1 MTKNMVKKPKKIETF
16 DDDDDDV
23 VEESS
28 SRGSSDDAKKKLFKM
43 MGIICGVMVGLLV
56 IIYIASLLSQK
67 EYTYADIENI
77 MKEAAVGYFN
87 DNPQYLP
94 KEEGKIVQLDSQNL
108 IYEER
113 MKAFTEYG
121 IECPKGYVQVEK
133 VGTEYVYTPYLDCGE
148 NYATVELYKKVLS
161 DNSIVTSGYGLY
173 NMDNAKVFRGEDV
186 NNYVKLDNS
195 LWRIVKVNS
204 DNTLA
209 LIHNEGLHYSQA
221 WDDRYNEAK
230 LYNIGNNQF
239 STSRIKEYL
248 TRIYSN
254 PKEEDQEVILSDH
267 DKSRVTS
274 YTLCVGKRTPMST
287 KNNNSE
293 ECAVTSKNT
302 KLGLLTLS
310 DYLNASVDP
319 NCKNSTN
326 KSCLNYN
333 YLVIDSSWWLA
344 TANKENTY
352 SAFMVNDSG
361 AVEVANASQYSKVR
375 PVIHLSERALF
386 DKGTGTLEDPYTIR

>member
-16 DDDDDDV
+16 DDEEDDV
-23 VEESS
+23 EEESS
-28 SRGSSDDAKKKLFKM
+28 PKASSEDAKKKLFKM
-43 MGIICGVMVGLLV
+43 MAIICGVMVGFLF
-56 IIYIASLLSQK
+56 IIYIASLLSNK
-67 EYTYADIENI
+67 SYTYSDIEEI

-87 DNPQYLP
+87 AHPEYFP
-94 KEEGKIVQLDSQNL
+94 KEEGKVVQVDVQNL

-113 MKAFTEYG
+113 MKPFTEYG
-121 IECPKGYVQVEK
+121 IECTGNVRVEK
-133 VGTEYVYTPYLDCGE
+133 VGNDYVYTPYLNCGD

-173 NMDNAKVFRGEDV
+173 NMEKFKVFRGEDV
-186 NNYVKLDNS
+186 NNYVKLENS
-195 LWRIVKVNS
+195 LWRIVKVNP
-204 DNTLA
+204 DNTMA

-221 WDDRYNEAK
+221 WDDRYNEDK

-248 TRIYSN
+248 TRIYTN
-254 PKEEDQEVILSDH
+254 PSEEDQEVILSDH
-267 DKSRVTS
+267 DKARVAS
-274 YTLCVGKRTPMST
+274 YTLCVGKRMPTST
-287 KNNNSE
+287 KNNNQE
-293 ECAVTSKNT
+293 ECTVTSKNT

-310 DYLNASVDP
+310 DYINASVDP
-319 NCKNSTN
+319 KCKNSTN

-352 SAFMVNDSG
+352 TAFMVNDSG
-361 AVEVANASQYSKVR
+361 AVEVANASQYNKVR
-375 PVIHLSERALF
+375 PVIYLSERALF

>member
-16 DDDDDDV
+16 DDEDDDV
-23 VEESS
+23 EDDDSS
-28 SRGSSDDAKKKLFKM
+28 SKGSSDDAKKKLFKM
-43 MGIICGVMVGLLV
+43 MAIICGVMVGLLLV
-56 IIYIASLLSQK
+56 IYIASLLSNK
-67 EYTYADIENI
+67 SYTYLDIENI
-77 MKEAAVGYFN
+77 MKDAAVGYFEAHTE
-87 DNPQYLP
+87 YLP
-94 KEEGKIVQLDSQNL
+94 TEEGKIVQVDAQNL

-113 MKAFTEYG
+113 MKDFSEYG
-121 IECPKGYVQVEK
+121 IACTGYVQVEK
-133 VGTEYVYTPYLDCGE
+133 IGNNHVYTPYLNCGE

-173 NMDNAKVFRGEDV
+173 NMNNAKVFRGEDV
-186 NNYVKLDNS
+186 NNYVKLENS
-195 LWRIVKVNS
+195 LWRIVKINS
-204 DNTLA
+204 DNTIA

-254 PKEEDQEVILSDH
+254 PNEKDQEVILSDH
-267 DKSRVTS
+267 DKARMTS
-274 YTLCVGKRTPMST
+274 YTLCVGKRTPTST

-293 ECAVTSKNT
+293 ECTVTSKNT

-352 SAFMVNDSG
+352 TAFVVSDSG
-361 AVEVANASQYSKVR
+361 AVEVANASQYNKVR
-375 PVIHLSERALF
+375 PVIYLNERALF

>member
-16 DDDDDDV
+16 DDEEDDV
-23 VEESS
+23 EEESS
-28 SRGSSDDAKKKLFKM
+28 PKASSEDAKKKLFKM
-43 MGIICGVMVGLLV
+43 MAIICGVMVGFLF
-56 IIYIASLLSQK
+56 IIYIASLLSNK
-67 EYTYADIENI
+67 SYTYSDIESI
-77 MKEAAVGYFN
+77 MKDAAVGYFSAHTE
-87 DNPQYLP
+87 YYP
-94 KEEGKIVQLDSQNL
+94 KEEGKIVQVDATNL

-113 MKAFTEYG
+113 MKDFSEYG
-121 IECPKGYVQVEK
+121 IACTGYVQVEK
-133 VGTEYVYTPYLDCGE
+133 IGNDYVYTPFLNCGE
-148 NYATVELYKKVLS
+148 DYATVELYKKVLS

-173 NMDNAKVFRGEDV
+173 KMDDARVFRGEDV
-186 NNYVKLDNS
+186 NNYVQLENS

-204 DNTLA
+204 DNTMA

-221 WDDRYNEAK
+221 WDDRYNDAK
-230 LYNIGNNQF
+230 LYNIGNNQY

-248 TRIYSN
+248 TRIYTN
-254 PKEEDQEVILSDH
+254 PNEEDQEVILSDH
-267 DKSRVTS
+267 DKARVTS

-287 KNNNSE
+287 KNNNQE
-293 ECAVTSKNT
+293 ECTVTSKNT

-310 DYLNASVDP
+310 DYLNASIDP

-333 YLVIDSSWWLA
+333 YLVIDSAWWLA

-352 SAFMVNDSG
+352 TAFMVSDRG
-361 AVEVANASQYSKVR
+361 AVEVANASQYNKVR
-375 PVIHLSERALF
+375 PVIYLSERALF

>member
-16 DDDDDDV
+16 DDEDDD

-28 SRGSSDDAKKKLFKM
+28 SSGTSDDAKKKLFKM
-43 MGIICGVMVGLLV
+43 MGIICGVMVGLV
-56 IIYIASLLSQK
+56 FIIYIASLLSHK
-67 EYTYADIENI
+67 EYTYSDIENI

-87 DNPQYLP
+87 AHTEYLP
-94 KEEGKIVQLDSQNL
+94 TEEGKIVQLDATNL

-113 MKAFTEYG
+113 MKDFSEYG
-121 IECPKGYVQVEK
+121 IACTGHVQVEK
-133 VGTEYVYTPYLDCGE
+133 IGNNYVYTPFLNCGD

-230 LYNIGNNQF
+230 LYNIGNNQY
-239 STSRIKEYL
+239 SSSRIKEYL
-248 TRIYSN
+248 SRIYTN
-254 PKEEDQEVILSDH
+254 PSEEDQEVILSDH
-267 DKSRVTS
+267 DKARVKS
-274 YTLCVGKRTPMST
+274 YTLCVGKRSETST

-293 ECAVTSKNT
+293 ECSVTSKNT

-310 DYLNASVDP
+310 DYLNASIDP
-319 NCKNSTN
+319 NCKNATN

-333 YLVIDSSWWLA
+333 YLVIDSAWWLA

-352 SAFMVNDSG
+352 TAFMVNDSG
-361 AVEVANASQYSKVR
+361 AVEVANASQYNKVR
-375 PVIHLSERALF
+375 PVIYLSERALF

>member
-1 MTKNMVKKPKKIETF
+1 MPSNMVKKPKKVETF
-16 DDDDDDV
+16 EDEDDDL
-23 VEESS
+23 EEETSS
-28 SRGSSDDAKKKLFKM
+28 KGSDDAKKKLFKM
-43 MGIICGVMVGLLV
+43 MAIICGVLVGFLL
-56 IIYIASLLSQK
+56 IIYIASLLMQK
-67 EYTYADIENI
+67 EYTYSDLENI
-77 MKEAAVGYFN
+77 MKEAAVGYFGAHSE
-87 DNPQYLP
+87 YLP
-94 KEEGKIVQLDSQNL
+94 TEEGKVVQLNAESL
-108 IYEER
+108 VYEER
-113 MKAFTEYG
+113 MKPFSEYG
-121 IECPKGYVQVEK
+121 VTCNGYVHVEK
-133 VGTEYVYTPYLDCGE
+133 VGNEYVYTPYLDCGE

-161 DNSIVTSGYGLY
+161 DNSVVTSGYGLY
-173 NMDNAKVFRGEDV
+173 SMNNAKVFRGEDV
-186 NNYVKLDNS
+186 NNYVKLENS

-254 PKEEDQEVILSDH
+254 PNEKDQEVILSDH
-267 DKSRVTS
+267 DKARMTS
-274 YTLCVGKRTPMST
+274 YTLCVGKRTPTST

-302 KLGLLTLS
+302 KFGLLTLS

-344 TANKENTY
+344 TANKENSY

-361 AVEVANASQYSKVR
+361 AVEVANASQYNKVR
-375 PVIHLSERALF
+375 PVISLSERALF